1 MDPRLSDWK
10 PSEDL
15 RKAVAHF
22 WLTRG
27 KQAKNQK
34 KRKRTDQGTRGS
46 VTGGAQLDGFIDA
59 VVSLL
64 HRVGVEKDHIFL
76 KTSIELPGYFRPT
89 KKWDLIVVRD
99 GQLLAA
105 LEAKSQVG
113 SFGNNVNNR
122 AEEAIGSAE
131 DLWTAYREG
140 AFNKSAQPWL
150 GYIFLLEDCVASR
163 KPVKVNEPHFPVF
176 PEFRGASYMV
186 RYELLCKRLVR
197 ERKYNATACVISE
210 LEAGLKGKYSEPNPE
225 ITYERLCR
233 SLLGHLAAQA

>member
-1 MDPRLSDWK
+1 MDPRLADWK
-10 PSEDL
+10 PADDL

-27 KQAKNQK
+27 RQARSQQK
-34 KRKRTDQGTRGS
+34 RRRKDQGSRGS

-64 HRVGVEKDHIFL
+64 KRVGVQQDHIFL

-140 AFNKSAQPWL
+140 AFNTSAQPWL
-150 GYIFLLEDCVASR
+150 GYIFLLEDCPASR
-163 KPVKVNEPHFPVF
+163 KPVKVNEPHFAVF
-176 PEFRGASYMV
+176 PEFRHASYML

-197 ERKYNATACVISE
+197 ERKYNAAACVTSNR
-210 LEAGLKGKYSEPNPE
+210 EAGMKGGYSEPNPE
-225 ITYERLCR
+225 VTYERLCR
-233 SLLGHLAAQA
+233 SLLGHLAAQR